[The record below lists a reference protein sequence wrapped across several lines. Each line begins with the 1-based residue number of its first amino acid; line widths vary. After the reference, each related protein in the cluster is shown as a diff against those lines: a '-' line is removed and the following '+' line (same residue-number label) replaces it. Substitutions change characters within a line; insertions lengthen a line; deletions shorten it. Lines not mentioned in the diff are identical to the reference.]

1 MKLKL
6 LPLLL
11 AASLGSSAYAE
22 NLSEV
27 YRAALG
33 HDAVYAAAQSS
44 YEAAREALPQ
54 ARAGLLPSANL
65 GANARYNDVDTSVA
79 PSNDFNS
86 HGWGLSAT
94 QPIYRGQNRVAYA
107 QAQFS
112 VQLAE
117 NQLKLAGQ
125 DLILRAA
132 RAYFDVLLAQDTL
145 DFIRA
150 QKAAITEQLASA
162 KRNFEVGT
170 ATITDTHE
178 AQARYD
184 LATAQEI
191 AAENELEVKRRTLHT
206 LSGRPISALAP
217 LAASPQLVSPAEEMD
232 VWAGRSSTDNLQVRI
247 RELAQRIAQKEIERA
262 RAGHHPTLDLTAN
275 FTDNYNQNF
284 GTTQIDS
291 RSAVV
296 GVELALPLYQG
307 GLTTSQVRE
316 AVANRER
323 ARHELENALRD
334 AALQTRQ
341 AYLNVTST
349 EAQIRALEAALA
361 SSEKSLESTQLG
373 LQVGVRTNVDVL
385 NAQQQVFSAKKDL
398 AAARYN
404 FLLSVLNLK
413 AAAGSLS
420 AEDLEEIDRILANG
434 ANETAPAAKT
444 SFAAPSWSAPPKSSL
459 SLATSLDTM
468 PAAAVNEAGVPAA
481 PLSDDSPLRLR
492 QTLALAMLR

>member
-1 MKLKL
+1 M
-6 LPLLL
+6 
-11 AASLGSSAYAE
+11 LGAVFGSTALAE

-33 HDAVYAAAQSS
+33 HDAVYAAAQ
-44 YEAAREALPQ
+44 AAYAAAQEKLPQ
-54 ARAGLLPSANL
+54 ARAGLLPNASL
-65 GANARYNDVDTSVA
+65 SANARRNDAEIKTPSVPTSEQDYT
-79 PSNDFNS
+79 SRT
-86 HGWGLSAT
+86 WGVSAA
-94 QPIYRGQNRVAYA
+94 QPIYRGQNWVAYD
-107 QAQFS
+107 QAKVS
-112 VQLAE
+112 IQLAE
-117 NQLKLAGQ
+117 NQFKAAGQ
-125 DLILRAA
+125 DLVLRAA

-150 QKAAITEQLASA
+150 QKAAIAEQLAAA

-191 AAENELEVKRRTLHT
+191 ASQNDLEVKRRALHT
-206 LSGRPISALAP
+206 LTGRPIDQLAP
-217 LAASPQLVSPAEEMD
+217 LAGAPKLASPAPQNMEDWVS
-232 VWAGRSSTDNLQVRI
+232 RSQTDNLQVLVRQYA
-247 RELAQRIAQKEIERA
+247 RQIADKEIERA

-275 FTDNYNQNF
+275 YTDTDNQSF
-284 GTTQIDS
+284 LTPSTDS
-291 RSAVV
+291 KVTVV
-296 GVELALPLYQG
+296 GLEFALPLYQG
-307 GLTTSQVRE
+307 GLTSSQVRE
-316 AVANRER
+316 AVANREK
-323 ARHELENALRD
+323 ARQELEDALRN

-349 EAQIRALEAALA
+349 EAQVRALEAALV

-420 AEDLEEIDRILANG
+420 VSDLQEIDQLLVG
-434 ANETAPAAKT
+434 APAVPATPAKT
-444 SFAAPSWSAPPKSSL
+444 SLSPASRGMSYALSPRGNRGSAIEAAAPAMPPSDGLPMQLRIELVLASL
-459 SLATSLDTM
+459 S
-468 PAAAVNEAGVPAA
+468 
-481 PLSDDSPLRLR
+481 
-492 QTLALAMLR
+492 